1 MDFQFITDL
10 DLLFPIASL
19 VLAAVTAL
27 LIGGFIPHK
36 RAVSSSHS
44 ECGHTKDDK
53 AMEKVTAT
61 QTYKVA
67 KVAED

>member
-1 MDFQFITDL
+1 MDFQFITDS

-27 LIGGFIPHK
+27 LIGGCIPHK

-44 ECGHTKDDK
+44 ECGHTKDIIK
-53 AMEKVTAT
+53 RWKKSRPHRHTN
-61 QTYKVA
+61 
-67 KVAED
+67 

>member
-36 RAVSSSHS
+36 RAGSSSHS
-44 ECGHTKDDK
+44 ECGHTKDMIK
-53 AMEKVTAT
+53 LWKRSRPHRHT
-61 QTYKVA
+61 K
-67 KVAED
+67 